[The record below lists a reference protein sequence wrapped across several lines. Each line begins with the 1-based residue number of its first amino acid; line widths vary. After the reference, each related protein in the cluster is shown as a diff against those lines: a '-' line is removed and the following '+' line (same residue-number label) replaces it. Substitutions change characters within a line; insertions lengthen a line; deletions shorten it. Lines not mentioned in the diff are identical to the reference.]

1 MHHSRRS
8 KRGLIL
14 SLLSLVALVGA
25 MTLSISLQRHPSRAH
40 AAGAGVPSQGPPFHL
55 VGPKQHY
62 LALGDSLA
70 FGFQPNGDFTHGY
83 VPDLFQILQNE
94 GTKDVK
100 DLGCPGESSTTFIN
114 GGCTAPGAPPP
125 PYTQLGAALTYLQA
139 NAGKVSPVTL
149 AIGADDLL
157 KDFNP
162 STCTVTE
169 PKFDNDL
176 ATLDTN
182 LTGTILPA
190 LLKALTVKGRVTG
203 DIVMM
208 NYYDPFQ
215 NICLNSVS
223 FVQTVNQHLANDVS
237 RFGIIVDVFTAFGGA
252 TTPNQKICSYTWIC
266 SPPPGPDIHP
276 TDLGYSVIANTF
288 AAAIPIN

>member
-1 MHHSRRS
+1 MHHARRS
-8 KRGLIL
+8 RLSLIL

-25 MTLSISLQRHPSRAH
+25 VTISVSLQQHASQAH

-100 DLGCPGESSTTFIN
+100 DLGCPGESSTTFIK
-114 GGCTAPGAPPP
+114 GGCPAPGAPPL
-125 PYTQLGAALTYLQA
+125 PYTQLGAAMAFLKA

-149 AIGADDLL
+149 AIGANDLL

-162 STCTVTE
+162 STCTVSST
-169 PKFDNDL
+169 FNADL
-176 ATLDTN
+176 ATLDSN
-182 LTGTILPA
+182 LIHSILPA
-190 LLKALTVKGRVTG
+190 LLGALTVEGRVTG
-203 DIVMM
+203 DLVMM

-215 NICLNSVS
+215 NICPNSVT

-237 RFGIIVDVFTAFGGA
+237 GFGIIVDVFLAFGGPGI
-252 TTPNQKICSYTWIC
+252 PNSNICAYTWIC

-276 TDLGYSVIANTF
+276 TDLGYSVIAKTF
-288 AAAIPIN
+288 AAALPAN